1 MKAMKKILVVDD
13 AAFMQKTI
21 ISMLAGEYETIC
33 ASSGEEALAL
43 YEKEKPDLILTDL
56 IMPGMT
62 GLELQRVLRER
73 YQEQVP
79 IIFISADENEEN
91 ETRGLESGALDFIR
105 KPFRKAV
112 LLRRVGNIMRQMEQI
127 QGLRIVA
134 ETDPMTGLYNKT
146 HTQDVMMKI
155 CGQRAGTLMMVDL
168 DSFKL
173 VNDLYG
179 HAMGDRVL
187 IRFAE
192 ILRGV
197 IRGSDIA
204 GRMGGDEFF
213 IFCQDI
219 REESVIAE
227 KTRQIN
233 KLLLSSAKEFMG
245 EDMPIPLGASIGAV
259 VTPDEGSSF
268 PDLYKKADKALYRV
282 KQHGKHGYAFYRG
295 GASQAGPEKTSSTTL
310 DYARAVLEERNRQKG
325 AYELD
330 FENFRSVYRFLIRTI
345 ENYHRRV
352 ELLLL
357 TIQGAGNFDTP
368 EEAADRFGEALGIS
382 LRRSDVYT
390 RNGASQYIV
399 LLSETGGENEEIIR
413 TRIMGTWRDIGGE
426 GRPEV
431 FWEGVDLNV

>member
-13 AAFMQKTI
+13 AAFMQKAIT
-21 ISMLAGEYETIC
+21 SMLSEQYETVC

-43 YEKEKPDLILTDL
+43 YEKERPDLILTDL

-62 GLELQRVLRER
+62 GLEFQRILRET
-73 YQEQVP
+73 YQDQVP

-105 KPFRKAV
+105 KPFRKEV
-112 LLRRVGNIMRQMEQI
+112 LLRRVGNIIRQMDQI
-127 QGLRIVA
+127 RGLRMVA
-134 ETDPMTGLYNKT
+134 ETDPMTGLYNKA
-146 HTQDVMMKI
+146 HTQKIMMDL
-155 CGQRAGTLMMVDL
+155 CGQSAGTLMMVDL

-187 IRFAE
+187 IRFSE
-192 ILRGV
+192 ILRAV

-219 REESVIAE
+219 RA

-233 KLLLSSAKEFMG
+233 EMLVASAKEMMG
-245 EDMPIPLGASIGAV
+245 ADMAIPLGASVGAV
-259 VTPDEGSSF
+259 VTPDEGTSF
-268 PDLYKKADKALYRV
+268 PDLYKKADKALYKV
-282 KQHGKHGYAFYRG
+282 KQQGKHGYAFFHG
-295 GASQAGPEKTSSTTL
+295 ETAQAEPEKEVSATI
-310 DYARAVLEERNRQKG
+310 DHIRAILEERNRQKG
-325 AYELD
+325 AYELG

-352 ELLLL
+352 ELVLL
-357 TIQGAGNFDTP
+357 TVQGAGGFATLD
-368 EEAADRFGEALGIS
+368 AAAERFGEALGMS
-382 LRRSDVYT
+382 LRRSDVYA
-390 RNGASQYIV
+390 RNVGGQYIL

-413 TRIMGTWRDIGGE
+413 NRILDNWKRVGGE
-426 GRPEV
+426 DRPEV
-431 FWEGVDLNV
+431 SWESVDLNV